1 MYMETLF
8 MIIQILHQMG
18 ITFGVG
24 ASTFALTFFVNAL
37 SDGTIDQSERRF
49 LHIVYVV
56 LRIGMILITLS
67 LLSFGAIVL
76 LSGGG
81 ISTLSSPLY
90 LAELTLIGI
99 IIANAILMTLHKM
112 PMKFGP
118 VLAGGSWYSLFF
130 VTALPLADLA
140 YPVLLLWYGAFVVL
154 FFLVFTLIKNHFTR
168 PAQSSATH

>member
-1 MYMETLF
+1 METLLT
-8 MIIQILHQMG
+8 IIQILHQMG

-37 SDGTIDQSERRF
+37 SDGIIDSSERRF
-49 LHIVYVV
+49 MHIVYVV

-67 LLSFGAIVL
+67 LLSFGVTAL
-76 LSGGG
+76 LSGAP
-81 ISTLSSPLY
+81 ISALSSPLY
-90 LAELTLIGI
+90 LAEVTLIGI
-99 IIANAILMTLHKM
+99 IIANAILMTTHKM

-154 FFLVFTLIKNHFTR
+154 FFLVFTLIKNYFTR
-168 PAQSSATH
+168 PAQSSVTH